1 MLPAILPNPRQSEV
15 SALSRIE
22 ISQARPRA
30 GRLPSGKFPTG
41 AKARI
46 DTVYPI
52 LLVLQGA
59 NKAPCLTC
67 LRYQIRLLFATSAFP
82 SSYTVN

>member
-1 MLPAILPNPRQSEV
+1 MLPAILPNPRQSEA

-67 LRYQIRLLFATSAFP
+67 LRYQIRLLFATSVFP